1 MWQATATLADGEV
14 LWAVQ
19 LPDGRVCVY
28 GENNNS
34 PLDCL
39 TVDDRGTYIGSPE
52 WLSQLLREWVYEFR
66 RGIDLEL
73 IQVRLL
79 G

>member
-28 GENNNS
+28 GAES
-34 PLDCL
+34 DYP
-39 TVDDRGTYIGSPE
+39 VDTFEVGDDAAFVGAPE
-52 WLSQLLREWVYEFR
+52 WLSQVLREWIYEFR
-66 RGIDLEL
+66 RGIELEL

-79 G
+79 V